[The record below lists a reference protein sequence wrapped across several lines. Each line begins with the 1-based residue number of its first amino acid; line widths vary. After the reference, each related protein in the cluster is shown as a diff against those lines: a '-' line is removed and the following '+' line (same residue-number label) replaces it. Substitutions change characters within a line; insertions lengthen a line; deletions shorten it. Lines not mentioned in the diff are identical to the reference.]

1 MELKQSEVERITR
14 ERLINNLLHDM
25 KEIIPYLED
34 DEVTDISIPCSGE
47 VVVTRFG
54 KGTEFTNVI
63 ISPYTSERIIKA
75 TAFIIGKNLET
86 LSGFPVLEGIIPQYN
101 ARITGILPPVTM
113 QPVVSIRKPPK
124 KIYTLEDYVK
134 NEQMEPE
141 QYALV
146 VDYIKKRKNLI
157 ISGSTGS
164 GKTTFT
170 NACIHKM
177 TELTPDDNFYIV
189 EDTPEIICDAKW
201 QHSLWINQDDAEKA
215 VKESLRFFPDRII
228 FGEVRDGGLLTELL
242 KSWLTGHSGNITTIH
257 ANDGASTL
265 LRIKSMLG
273 DRAKDI
279 SDNLSN
285 VIHLIVHL
293 KRTDEGIK
301 VDELYPVTEETD
313 SFLAGLVQ
321 NNFA

>member
-1 MELKQSEVERITR
+1 MALDKEQVEEITKQ
-14 ERLINNLLHDM
+14 RLINNLLNDM
-25 KEIIPYLED
+25 KDIIPYLED
-34 DEVTDISIPCSGE
+34 DSVTDISIPISGE
-47 VVVTRFG
+47 IIVTRFG
-54 KGTEFTNVI
+54 KGTEFTKKFVTA
-63 ISPYTSERIIKA
+63 STTERIIKA
-75 TAFIIGKNLET
+75 TSYIIGKNLESFT
-86 LSGFPVLEGIIPQYN
+86 GFPVLEGIIPKYN
-101 ARITGILPPVTM
+101 ARITGIMPPVTI

-124 KIYTLEDYVK
+124 QIYTLENYV
-134 NEQMEPE
+134 EAGQMTQE
-141 QYALV
+141 QYDMV
-146 VDYIKKRKNLI
+146 VDYITKRKNLF

-177 TELTPDDNFYIV
+177 VELTPDDNFYIV

-201 QHSLWINQDDAEKA
+201 LHSLWIKTEDAEKA

-228 FGEVRDGGLLTELL
+228 FGEVRDGGLLAELL

-273 DRAKDI
+273 DKAKDI
-279 SDNLSN
+279 SDNLSDL
-285 VIHLIVHL
+285 IHLIVHL
-293 KRTDEGIK
+293 KRTDKGIR

-313 SFLAGLVQ
+313 SFLAGLIQ
-321 NNFA
+321 NNLV